1 MIDKAFVFTHI
12 QNQKEPFSGILLGG
26 TLWHILYSLLIGCMH
41 LQKED
46 ISSTFKKSI
55 QASYNELSKIDIL
68 QGEQWKF

>member
-1 MIDKAFVFTHI
+1 
-12 QNQKEPFSGILLGG
+12 
-26 TLWHILYSLLIGCMH
+26 LLIGCMH

-46 ISSTFKKSI
+46 INSTFKKSI